1 MMMNPFFFLRGGALI
16 RDLVLLK
23 VVSRPLRCSS
33 KSFFGRRREEA
44 FPGFRDGRR
53 ERERER
59 ERAFE
64 QILRVQNPAIG
75 IHHHSSFE
83 FKLRRSNSYRV
94 LTTSRVLSVLPI
106 II

>member
-1 MMMNPFFFLRGGALI
+1 MMNPFFFLRGGALI

-23 VVSRPLRCSS
+23 VVSRHLR
-33 KSFFGRRREEA
+33 SFKKFFWTTTGRSVSRVS
-44 FPGFRDGRR
+44 GRK
-53 ERERER
+53 ERER

-75 IHHHSSFE
+75 IHRSSFE

>member
-1 MMMNPFFFLRGGALI
+1 MMNPFFFLRGGALI

-23 VVSRPLRCSS
+23 VVSRPLR
-33 KSFFGRRREEA
+33 SFKKLFWTTTGRSVSRVS
-44 FPGFRDGRR
+44 GRK
-53 ERERER
+53 ER

-75 IHHHSSFE
+75 IHRSSFE

>member
-1 MMMNPFFFLRGGALI
+1 MMNPFFFLRGGALI

-53 ERERER
+53 ERERSNK
-59 ERAFE
+59 FF
-64 QILRVQNPAIG
+64 G
-75 IHHHSSFE
+75 
-83 FKLRRSNSYRV
+83 FKIPPSGFIVRLLNSNFVDRI
-94 LTTSRVLSVLPI
+94 RI
-106 II
+106 EC

>member
-53 ERERER
+53 ERER
-59 ERAFE
+59 AFE

-75 IHHHSSFE
+75 IHRSSFE